1 MHAKCITIT
10 KANMQY
16 FEDYMYGILWN
27 TMIRANEFHLNKE
40 CLEYLGVMWVFL
52 KYYRTYYD
60 FSKIFNIRFSVEKFI
75 FLPHM
80 KIDF

>member
-40 CLEYLGVMWVFL
+40 CLEYLGVDAKRL
-52 KYYRTYYD
+52 
-60 FSKIFNIRFSVEKFI
+60 SNENIRFPWIHSQIVI
-75 FLPHM
+75 L
-80 KIDF
+80 